1 MTHILVFLM
10 IGLSVFMAP
19 VLEFVP
25 MPVLFG
31 VFLYMGVA
39 SLKGLQLVD
48 RLMLFLMPKKYQPDV
63 PYLRRVPLSRVHMFT
78 LIQVGCLV
86 ALWVVKDIKAT
97 SIFFP
102 VMLVFMVGVRKALD
116 CVFSKDELR
125 ILDDI
130 FPSFKRIKHMDAE
143 DKEKEQDKV
152 GMDWLR
158 LEQLVN

>member
-39 SLKGLQLVD
+39 SLNGLQLVD
-48 RLMLFLMPKKYQPDV
+48 RILLFFMPKKYQPDV
-63 PYLRRVPLSRVHMFT
+63 PYLRRVRLARVHMFT
-78 LIQVGCLV
+78 LIQVGCLA
-86 ALWVVKDIKAT
+86 ALWVVKDIKET

-102 VMLVFMVGVRKALD
+102 VMLVFMVGIRKALD
-116 CVFSKDELR
+116 FIFTKDELR

-143 DKEKEQDKV
+143 DKQKEEDKV
-152 GMDWLR
+152 SIKLSF
-158 LEQLVN
+158 LKSYA